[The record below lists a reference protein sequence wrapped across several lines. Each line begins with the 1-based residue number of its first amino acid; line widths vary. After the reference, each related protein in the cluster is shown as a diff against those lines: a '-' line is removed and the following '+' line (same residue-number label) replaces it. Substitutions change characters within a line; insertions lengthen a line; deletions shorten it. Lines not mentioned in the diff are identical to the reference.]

1 MADTSS
7 FESDFALLEAISQ
20 HLLSD
25 DKFDSLMT
33 STNFPASMN
42 RSSSFS
48 NLFLAEN
55 WSDQLPLK
63 ADDYDDM
70 VVYGALRDAANLG
83 WSPSDLND
91 VVSSPP
97 NEMEINPIATEAPA
111 SDALPRGLHFRGV
124 RRRPWGKFAAE
135 IRDPKKNG
143 KRIWLGTY
151 ETPEDAAL
159 AYDRAAFK
167 MRGAKA
173 KLNFPHLVGSN
184 TAEPV
189 RVTLKRRSPEP
200 LSSSSSE
207 SGSPKAKRRAG
218 SVGSVE
224 SENGSEVWGL
234 VSDED
239 QLMNSIRNLVSSKP
253 HQCFMPGL

>member
-1 MADTSS
+1 MADMSS

-20 HLLSD
+20 HLSD
-25 DKFDSLMT
+25 DKFDSLI
-33 STNFPASMN
+33 SSSNFPASMN

-48 NLFLAEN
+48 SLFLAEN

-63 ADDYDDM
+63 ADDSDDM
-70 VVYGALRDAANLG
+70 VVYGALRDAANWG

-91 VVSSPP
+91 VVSSTP
-97 NEMEINPIATEAPA
+97 NEMEINPIATEAPV
-111 SDALPRGLHFRGV
+111 SHALPKGLHFRGV
-124 RRRPWGKFAAE
+124 RRRPWGKFASE

-173 KLNFPHLVGSN
+173 KLNFPHLIGSN

-189 RVTLKRRSPEP
+189 RVTLKRRSPKP
-200 LSSSSSE
+200 SSSSSSE
-207 SGSPKAKRRAG
+207 SGSPKAKRRAE

-224 SENGSEVWGL
+224 SENGSEVLGSA
-234 VSDED
+234 SDED
-239 QLMNSIRNLVSSKP
+239 EWMNSNWSLVLSKP
-253 HQCFMPGL
+253 HQFFMSGL